1 MEMAN
6 FPALYYTH
14 TIQQLPSFKSL
25 KPFIYFCK
33 STHQFH
39 QIHQINHT
47 RCYLKPSIMFK
58 RKPFRIMNC
67 ATSPLNDCSNG
78 SNSSSSSSV
87 TDIWADSGFVEVIG
101 IGSRVDSVLDFCL
114 QSSSSS
120 SNSLRF
126 WNVIKSE
133 SLRGQL
139 RQRFHGED
147 SSPNIVE
154 APLKSQSHLKTVVL
168 VASAGYGD
176 DYIVAAEILRAIRSG
191 NGLVIAVVL
200 KPFSFEG
207 QRRQDEVKMLVDKLQ
222 DCVNFRIDIDIDTL
236 LKMDMVTLDEA
247 LKTAYRAVSTAITTL
262 FVLVSDR
269 HKKYNH
275 SLLDSMTQV
284 TAAEVKKV
292 LDSYKEGRVG
302 FGVAQN
308 VEASIV
314 QAVYDCPFLSM
325 GLKDLDGVV
334 LCVLTSS
341 SAIGDN
347 DVCNLLRAF
356 REATKCT
363 KEVIISVVQNPVM
376 KPNLIASS
384 VIIVG
389 NVEGKSLQKS
399 SILSRLADSIPFVF
413 NFLRGHDV
421 EAEKPKENNLTE
433 NILPP
438 MLPSFADKN
447 EVPEMM
453 VPAEDTTD
461 NFEIYSGKM
470 MVMSENFDEK
480 EYAVGEIEEV
490 EHLNASAN
498 AFEYI
503 EGNFQGTQASGEK
516 SFISRNIGP
525 GYKVVQERHE
535 EELNVTEAVTG
546 ADNPKNFQLPVG
558 VKLSDQIHGNLDRA
572 DSRQPMEKNIIDEAT
587 TVSASAV
594 PSLEMVSDIWSTS
607 TLLKRKN
614 LDVPKRQ
621 GHLSARAASMLEA
634 ERDSKIKWSPVMKIQ
649 YRGGMYKGRC
659 QGGLPEGRGRLTF
672 QDGSVYDGMWRLGK
686 RSGLGSLFFSNGDV
700 FHGSWRDDLMHGKG
714 WLYFH
719 TGERWFVNFWKGR
732 PNGEGRFYSKSG
744 EVLFGQF
751 RDGWRD
757 GRFLCVKVDGKRYV
771 EVWNEGVLLTCEEL
785 DS

>member
-6 FPALYYTH
+6 FPTLYFTH
-14 TIQQLPSFKSL
+14 IQQLPSFKSL
-25 KPFIYFCK
+25 KPFFHFCK
-33 STHQFH
+33 ST
-39 QIHQINHT
+39 HQINHT
-47 RCYLKPSIMFK
+47 RCYQKPSTRFK
-58 RKPFRIMNC
+58 TKPFRILSC
-67 ATSPLNDCSNG
+67 STSPLTDCSNN
-78 SNSSSSSSV
+78 NSSSSNI

-120 SNSLRF
+120 NSLRF

-133 SLRGQL
+133 SLGGQL
-139 RQRFHGED
+139 RQRFQGED
-147 SSPNIVE
+147 NCPNIVE
-154 APLKSQSHLKTVVL
+154 APLKSQTQLKTVVL

-222 DCVNFRIDIDIDTL
+222 DCVNFCIDIDIDTL
-236 LKMDMVTLDEA
+236 LKMDLVTLDEA
-247 LKTAYRAVSTAITTL
+247 LKTAYRAVSTAITSL
-262 FVLVSDR
+262 SVLVSDR
-269 HKKYNH
+269 HHKYNH
-275 SLLDSMTQV
+275 SLLGTMTQV
-284 TAAEVKKV
+284 TAADVKKV
-292 LDSYKEGRVG
+292 LDSYKQGRVG
-302 FGVAQN
+302 FGVAHN

-314 QAVYDCPFLSM
+314 QAVYDCPFLST

-341 SAIGDN
+341 CAIGDN

-363 KEVIISVVQNPVM
+363 KEVILSVVQNPVM
-376 KPNLIASS
+376 KPNFIASS

-399 SILSRLADSIPFVF
+399 SIFSRLANSIPFVF
-413 NFLRGHDV
+413 NLLRGHDV
-421 EAEKPKENNLTE
+421 EADKPKENNLTE
-433 NILPP
+433 NILTP
-438 MLPSFADKN
+438 MLPNFVDKN
-447 EVPEMM
+447 EVPEML

-461 NFEIYSGKM
+461 NFEIYSSKM
-470 MVMSENFDEK
+470 TVMNEIFDEK

-490 EHLNASAN
+490 EHLDASAN

-503 EGNFQGTQASGEK
+503 ERNFQGVQASGEN

-535 EELNVTEAVTG
+535 EELNVTEAVSG
-546 ADNPKNFQLPVG
+546 ADNPRNFQLPVG
-558 VKLSDQIHGNLDRA
+558 VKLSGQIHGNLDRP
-572 DSRQPMEKNIIDEAT
+572 DSRRPMEKSIIDEGT

-594 PSLEMVSDIWSTS
+594 PSLEVVSDIWGTSS
-607 TLLKRKN
+607 TLMKRKN
-614 LDVPKRQ
+614 IDVPKRQ

-649 YRGGMYKGRC
+649 YRGGFYKGRC

-732 PNGEGRFYSKSG
+732 PNGEGRFYYKSG

-757 GRFLCVKVDGKRYV
+757 GRFLCVKVDGRRYV
-771 EVWNEGVLLTCEEL
+771 EVWNEGVLLSCEEL